1 MQFLLEKIWHSLP
14 NFTVKQFNSI
24 AVHRIVNGLLKT
36 ALGVPD
42 GSTTTLTVAQ
52 DQTFRIE
59 SVKCLA
65 TVIKSMGSWMDQQLR
80 IGEIPPINS
89 EVLSL
94 VDNHNIHNGEEGTGM
109 DYDLQSESSS
119 SDVSDSSSLEQR
131 RAYKIELQV

>member
-1 MQFLLEKIWHSLP
+1 VQLLLTKIWHSLSV
-14 NFTVKQFNSI
+14 FTIKQFNYTVI
-24 AVHRIVNGLLKT
+24 HRIVNGLLKT

-65 TVIKSMGSWMDQQLR
+65 TVIKSMGSWMDLQLR
-80 IGEIPPINS
+80 IGESS
-89 EVLSL
+89 EVLGS
-94 VDNHNIHNGEEGTGM
+94 VDNHVIQNGEEGTGM
-109 DYDLQSESSS
+109 DHDMQTESSS